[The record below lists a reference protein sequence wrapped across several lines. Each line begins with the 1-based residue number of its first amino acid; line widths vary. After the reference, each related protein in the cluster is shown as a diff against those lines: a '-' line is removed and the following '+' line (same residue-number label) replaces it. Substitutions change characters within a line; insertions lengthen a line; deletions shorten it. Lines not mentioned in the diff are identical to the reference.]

1 MLWTGL
7 ANIVDS

>member
-1 MLWTGL
+1 FVFL